1 MSSTSTSARGRG
13 KSKRVWTYFE
23 DEELV
28 KALYELS
35 LDPKWK
41 AENGF
46 KSGYLSVLES
56 VLAEKPPGSGIT
68 ALPHIESRVRHFR
81 TKYGAMDFT
90 ISNSG
95 FSWDENRKMLQC
107 EKQQYEDHCKVN

>member
-1 MSSTSTSARGRG
+1 MTSTSTSARGRG

-68 ALPHIESRVRHFR
+68 ALPHIESMVRHFR
-81 TKYGAMDFT
+81 TKYGAMDFM